1 MPLIDGSRLL
11 RRLRKHLKKATH
23 VDIAVAWAKPCN
35 AVGELE
41 ISAKN
46 NTKIRIAVGL
56 SYNSTDPTTLDRL
69 KEFAD
74 LRIGTS
80 LSNGIFPNGIFHPKY
95 YCFRT
100 PKRIIC
106 WVGSANLTNGG
117 FRSNAELVHEFEV
130 KNDEDLKWFELLWKN
145 LEPDPTEAITNYK
158 ENYTPPS
165 RPSRQKPRKVS
176 TKPELPPLADI
187 KTWDDFVSGLKAL
200 NDHCHYHEPWDIL
213 GETHSYL
220 HTIKVGREVVR
231 LRNWANLT
239 RRECHILRGEE
250 RGNAKEEG
258 NWGLLGTLPMG
269 GTPYVFNPVNMPRV
283 GPAREQIREQVD
295 KVLNANFSEIAN
307 VAQNAIKAITSMR
320 LENPNHNIGPASA
333 TRWFTLA
340 RPDCLLSI
348 NSESS
353 QTLGELSGLPR
364 TARILANNYAELLN
378 WVYSQPWFNSSEP
391 DNPLE
396 QDIWSCRTALLDAFI
411 YVPRHN

>member
-1 MPLIDGSRLL
+1 MPLIDGSHLL
-11 RRLRKHLKKATH
+11 RRLRKNLKKATH
-23 VDIAVAWAKPCN
+23 VDIAVAWAKPCD
-35 AVGELE
+35 AVDELE

-46 NTKIRIAVGL
+46 NTKIRVAVGL
-56 SYNSTDPTTLDRL
+56 SYNSTNPTTLDRL

-80 LSNGIFPNGIFHPKY
+80 SSNGIFHPKY

-100 PKRIIC
+100 PKKIIC

-130 KNDEDLKWFELLWKN
+130 KNKEDLKWFELLWKN
-145 LEPDPTEAITNYK
+145 LEPDPTEEITNYK
-158 ENYTPPS
+158 ENYIPPS
-165 RPSRQKPRKVS
+165 RTPRQKPRKAD
-176 TKPELPPLADI
+176 TKPEPLSLVDI
-187 KTWDDFVSGLKAL
+187 KTWTDFVSGLKEL
-200 NDHCHYHEPWDIL
+200 DDYCHHHEYPWDIL

-231 LRNWANLT
+231 LRNWTNLT
-239 RRECHILRGEE
+239 RRECYILRGDE

-269 GTPYVFNPVNMPRV
+269 GTPYVFNPVNMPGV

-295 KVLNANFSEIAN
+295 RVLNANFSEIAN
-307 VAQNAIKAITSMR
+307 VAQNAIKAITNMR
-320 LENPNHNIGPASA
+320 LENPKQHIGLASA

-348 NSESS
+348 NSKSS
-353 QTLGELSGLPR
+353 HTLGELSGLPK
-364 TARILANNYAELLN
+364 TPGSLANNYEALLN
-378 WVYSQPWFNSSEP
+378 WVYTQPWFNSSEP
-391 DNPLE
+391 NSPLE
-396 QDIWSCRTALLDAFI
+396 QDIWSCRAALLDAFI
-411 YVPRHN
+411 YVARHS

>member
-1 MPLIDGSRLL
+1 MPLIDGSLL
-11 RRLRKHLKKATH
+11 LQRLRKHLKKATH
-23 VDIAVAWAKPCN
+23 VDIAVAWAGPSCD
-35 AVGELE
+35 AVDELE

-46 NTKIRIAVGL
+46 TEIRIAVGL
-56 SYNSTDPTTLDRL
+56 SYNSTNPTTLDRL

-80 LSNGIFPNGIFHPKY
+80 SSNGIFHPKY

-100 PKRIIC
+100 PKKTIC

-117 FRSNAELVHEFEV
+117 FRSNAELVYEFEV
-130 KNDEDLKWFELLWKN
+130 KNKEDLKWFELLWEN
-145 LEPDPTEAITNYK
+145 LKPDPTEEITNYK
-158 ENYTPPS
+158 ENYIPPS
-165 RPSRQKPRKVS
+165 RPPRQKPRKAD
-176 TKPELPPLADI
+176 TKSELPSLVDI
-187 KTWDDFVSGLKAL
+187 KTWTDFVSGLKAL
-200 NDHCHYHEPWDIL
+200 NDYCYHHEYPWDIL

-231 LRNWANLT
+231 LRNWTNLT
-239 RRECHILRGEE
+239 QRECHILRGEK

-269 GTPYVFNPVNMPRV
+269 GTPYVFNPVNMPAV

-295 KVLNANFSEIAN
+295 IVLNANFSEIAN
-307 VAQNAIKAITSMR
+307 VAQNAIKAITNMR
-320 LENPNHNIGPASA
+320 LENPKHHIGLASA

-353 QTLGELSGLPR
+353 HALGELSGLPK
-364 TARILANNYAELLN
+364 TPGSLANNYAALLN
-378 WVYSQPWFNSSEP
+378 WVYTQPWFNRSQP
-391 DNPLE
+391 NDPLE
-396 QDIWSCRTALLDAFI
+396 QDIWNCRAALLDAFV
-411 YVPRHN
+411 YVA